1 MGGDTL
7 LVSITIDG
15 EPEEI
20 AALAAE
26 IRERQK
32 VDEVS
37 AESLADAVIRQ
48 LNPQE

>member
-1 MGGDTL
+1 M

-20 AALAAE
+20 AALAAAM
-26 IRERQK
+26 RERQG
-32 VDEVS
+32 VDKAS

-48 LNPQE
+48 LNHQG